1 MSVHVTTCTVAVM
14 QTWTAPERGRVTVAA
29 WAEQW
34 LAAQTSIK
42 PSPRYRYGSL
52 LRAHVLPRWGRH
64 RLRDVTHA
72 DVAAWVAQLRA
83 QGSAPA
89 TVRQTHRVFSLL
101 LGLAVRDG
109 CIPRDPADRVPLPRV
124 TLSEPRFLTHDE
136 VEQVAGAA
144 GDHADAIRLLAY
156 TGLRFGEMAPLR
168 VRRVDFLRRRLT
180 VAESATEVGGR
191 IQFGT
196 PKTHQQRTV
205 PLPSALAEPLAR
217 RCEGKLPDDLLITA
231 PTGTVLRLRNWRRL
245 VFDPAVKT
253 AGFIDVTPHDLRRT
267 AASLAVA
274 SGANVKSVQHMLGH
288 VSAAMTPDVYSG
300 LFDDDLTALAD
311 RMDAAAQAATEAR
324 VGAMWRR
331 ARTKSRREANAQVSA
346 VGPVGIEPTT
356 RGLKVRCSAN

>member
-1 MSVHVTTCTVAVM
+1 
-14 QTWTAPERGRVTVAA
+14 
-29 WAEQW
+29 
-34 LAAQTSIK
+34 
-42 PSPRYRYGSL
+42 
-52 LRAHVLPRWGRH
+52 
-64 RLRDVTHA
+64 
-72 DVAAWVAQLRA
+72 
-83 QGSAPA
+83 
-89 TVRQTHRVFSLL
+89 
-101 LGLAVRDG
+101 
-109 CIPRDPADRVPLPRV
+109 
-124 TLSEPRFLTHDE
+124 
-136 VEQVAGAA
+136 
-144 GDHADAIRLLAY
+144 
-156 TGLRFGEMAPLR
+156 
-168 VRRVDFLRRRLT
+168 
-180 VAESATEVGGR
+180 
-191 IQFGT
+191 
-196 PKTHQQRTV
+196 
-205 PLPSALAEPLAR
+205 
-217 RCEGKLPDDLLITA
+217 
-231 PTGTVLRLRNWRRL
+231 LRNWRRL